1 MKTHSRYRASM
12 VGGATLVLGMALAL
26 DTAKAQE
33 PDWTAE
39 PSYGSHHLAAGF
51 TPDPWVQSLQAGGS
65 TEVNGKLGP
74 NCTGYIMASAPDIDL
89 HYNAGSM
96 PLYITV
102 ESNADTTLIVNAPD
116 GRWYCNDDF
125 IGLNPLIMFQNP
137 VSGMYNV
144 WVGVHG
150 SNQMQPATLKITELN
165 PAR

>member
-1 MKTHSRYRASM
+1 M
-12 VGGATLVLGMALAL
+12 VGTALSLATVQ
-26 DTAKAQE
+26 AQE

-39 PSYGSHHLAAGF
+39 PSYGSHHLSAGF

-65 TEVNGKLGP
+65 TPVSAKLGP

-89 HYNAGSM
+89 HYTAGSM

-102 ESNADTTLIVNAPD
+102 TSSADTTLVVNAPD

-125 IGLNPLIMFQNP
+125 SGLDPVVMFQNP
-137 VSGMYNV
+137 PSGMYNV

-150 SNQMQPATLKITELN
+150 SDQMQPATLKITELN
-165 PAR
+165 PAN

>member
-1 MKTHSRYRASM
+1 MNRNLPSFSART
-12 VGGATLVLGMALAL
+12 GIMALGLGTAL
-26 DTAKAQE
+26 AFGSATAQE
-33 PDWTAE
+33 PDWSAS

-51 TPDPWVQSLQAGGS
+51 TPDPWELNLQAGGS

-74 NCTGYIMASAPDIDL
+74 GCTGFIMGSAPDVDL
-89 HYNAGSM
+89 HYTPGSL

-102 ESNADTTLIVNAPD
+102 EASSDTTLVINAPD

-125 IGLNPLIMFQNP
+125 IGLNPLVMFQNP
-137 VSGMYNV
+137 QNGMYNI